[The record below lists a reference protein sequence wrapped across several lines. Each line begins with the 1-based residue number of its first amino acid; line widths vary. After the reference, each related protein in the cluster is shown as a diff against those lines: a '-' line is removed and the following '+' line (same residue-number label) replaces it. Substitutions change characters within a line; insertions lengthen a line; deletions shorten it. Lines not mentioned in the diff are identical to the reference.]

1 MYKGYCS
8 SSKFFRPAVENNFS
22 QKRTAIFEIKI
33 FNQGSVEL
41 NNGIGSTFDVKSES
55 EIFLLTNV
63 TKWII
68 RKKKE

>member
-1 MYKGYCS
+1 MKDIAAPP
-8 SSKFFRPAVENNFS
+8 KFFRPAVENNFS
-22 QKRTAIFEIKI
+22 QKRTAIFEIQI
-33 FNQGSVEL
+33 FNQWGVEL
-41 NNGIGSTFDVKSES
+41 NNGIGSTFDMKS